1 MRGCFAFLLLV
12 ALACGRD
19 VDPPRPEATTMD
31 PATFAA
37 VVAELAAARA
47 QLLPDTQAYRARRD
61 AILARHRVSAGQLEE
76 FGASFGG
83 NEEVLSRVY
92 GEVEARIDTL
102 FGSDAIAPPSTG
114 VTPPEE
120 EPLAQPPAEIAPPA
134 EAAPP
139 LESPAIESPAIESP
153 AIAPDTTLPT
163 VPDTS

>member
-1 MRGCFAFLLLV
+1 
-12 ALACGRD
+12 
-19 VDPPRPEATTMD
+19 MD

-47 QLLPDTQAYRARRD
+47 QLLPDTQAYRLQRD
-61 AILARHRVSAGQLEE
+61 AILARHSISAGQLEE

-92 GEVEARIDTL
+92 EEVEAEIDTL

-114 VTPPEE
+114 GTPPEE
-120 EPLAQPPAEIAPPA
+120 EPLVQPPAEIASPA
-134 EAAPP
+134 EVAPP
-139 LESPAIESPAIESP
+139 LESPVIESPV
-153 AIAPDTTLPT
+153 IAPDTTLPT